1 MTKRNSAHAPR
12 DTVILACLDE
22 YRQKKRLFE
31 LFSQSVQSEFSSNP
45 ELNTGVPTVIH
56 SIKSR
61 LKDEDHLSEKILRKR
76 KNGTVVTKENIFKE
90 INDLAGIRIL
100 HLYQDQFIA
109 IHKFINGKIKS
120 KSWRLL
126 EKPIAYTWDPESV
139 EFYKKFGIKTSIK
152 PSFYTSVHYLIAPAN
167 DENGICCEVQIRTL
181 FEEIWGEIDHSMNY
195 PTPSDQLASI
205 EQLRVL
211 SKLVSTGS
219 RLADSIFKVHRE
231 AMAK

>member
-1 MTKRNSAHAPR
+1 MTKKSALASR
-12 DTVILACLDE
+12 DKEILECLDQ
-22 YRQKKRLFE
+22 YRKKRRLFE

-45 ELNTGVPTVIH
+45 QLNTGTPTTIH

-61 LKDEDHLSEKILRKR
+61 LKDEDHLSEKIIRKR
-76 KNGTVVTKENIFKE
+76 KDGKTVTKDNIFKE

-100 HLYQDQFIA
+100 HLYQDQFTA
-109 IHKFINGKIKS
+109 IHKFIHEKIKS
-120 KSWRLL
+120 KSWKLL
-126 EKPIAYTWDPESV
+126 EKPIAYSWDPESV
-139 EFYKKFGIKTSIK
+139 EFYKKFSIKTLIK

-167 DENGICCEVQIRTL
+167 DEHGICCEVQIRTL

-195 PTPSDQLASI
+195 PTPTDRLASI